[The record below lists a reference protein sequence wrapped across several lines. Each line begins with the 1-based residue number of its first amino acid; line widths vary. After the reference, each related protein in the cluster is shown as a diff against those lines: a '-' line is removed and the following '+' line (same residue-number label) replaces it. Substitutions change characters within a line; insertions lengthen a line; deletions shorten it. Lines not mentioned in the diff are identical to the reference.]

1 MLFVLVTI
9 ELLGEGVDSLLGA
22 LVLLGDSNWLLAH
35 VLELLFLL
43 LDLLG
48 ELLGLSVELEVHFF
62 QLLIIFFLF
71 IDPLSVLVHLA
82 FQFRNLIH
90 AFLNLWLEFF
100 PLLLLVERKLS
111 SLLLLLTLKFTD
123 LSLEQPRLLLLV
135 SSVFL
140 DLLKALL
147 QSPQVL
153 LVIFLLLVS
162 FLQFESFMAEIFL
175 KLADFLSQL
184 ALVDH
189 VLDASLVKHIEL
201 LLVQL
206 GFLI

>member
-9 ELLGEGVDSLLGA
+9 QLLGEGVDSLLGA

-62 QLLIIFFLF
+62 HLLIIFFLL

-90 AFLNLWLEFF
+90 AFLNLWLEFL
-100 PLLLLVERKLS
+100 PLLLLIERKLS
-111 SLLLLLTLKFTD
+111 SLLLLLTLELAD
-123 LSLEQPRLLLLV
+123 LSLEQSCLLLLV

-140 DLLKALL
+140 DLLKAFL

-153 LVIFLLLVS
+153 LVVFLLLVS
-162 FLQFESFMAEIFL
+162 FLQFESFMAEVFL